1 MSQRF
6 TRHQGFV
13 RHPARGQG
21 ASAKE
26 RPQEKYMF
34 ANIELRVT
42 DEKKEREEKDYP
54 NTSDPHLLNLIC

>member
-1 MSQRF
+1 
-6 TRHQGFV
+6 
-13 RHPARGQG
+13 
-21 ASAKE
+21 
-26 RPQEKYMF
+26 MF